1 MKKIT
6 NYLLLIPFIL
16 FGQQNN
22 SGSTKW
28 YRVMGDQLEINTQ
41 YELKK
46 IARENNI
53 PFEAFINKYGFSI
66 EEPMM
71 YYLS

>member
-1 MKKIT
+1 MKRIT
-6 NYLLLIPFIL
+6 CYLLLIPYII
-16 FGQQNN
+16 FGQQNT

-41 YELKK
+41 NELKK

-53 PFEAFINKYGFSI
+53 LFEAFTNKCAH
-66 EEPMM
+66 
-71 YYLS
+71 